1 MGGTSN
7 IGAVKVTPKM
17 LKQHLDQ
24 YVVDQERAKKVLS
37 TAVYNHYQRIQELER
52 QEDEH
57 AELLAQEARKEMAQR
72 HPLEGEKK
80 SVSQERSHQE
90 LSWSC
95 FQILCLIII
104 YP

>member
-1 MGGTSN
+1 
-7 IGAVKVTPKM
+7 M

-57 AELLAQEARKEMAQR
+57 AELMAQEARREMARR
-72 HPLEGEKK
+72 HPLEGNNK
-80 SVSQERSHQE
+80 SI
-90 LSWSC
+90 SWDSSNPGAALD
-95 FQILCLIII
+95 FHFPTSGLIMI

>member
-1 MGGTSN
+1 LGGTSN

-37 TAVYNHYQRIQELER
+37 TAVYNHYQRIQDLER

-57 AELLAQEARKEMAQR
+57 AELLAKEARKEMARR
-72 HPLEGEKK
+72 HPLEGKKK
-80 SVSQERSHQE
+80 SISPDSSNLGAALNFV
-90 LSWSC
+90 
-95 FQILCLIII
+95 
-104 YP
+104 